1 MMQKARSLRGLVAGI
16 TYVEEK
22 KGTIL
27 CAQRGGIVRLL
38 GKRDVRLR
46 EGVHWISC
54 SRVVDL
60 RDSTPS

>member
-1 MMQKARSLRGLVAGI
+1 MMQKARSPRGLVAGI

-22 KGTIL
+22 KTSVLG
-27 CAQRGGIVRLL
+27 AQRAGIVRLL
-38 GKRDVRLR
+38 GKRDVRLS

-60 RDSTPS
+60 RDRTPA